1 MSLRSGHLGDV
12 IFFLALRGLRQYS
25 FSTVV
30 AAVAI
35 ALAGGL
41 FLGTW
46 KIKEESSR
54 AFSRSAGGFDAVLG
68 ARGSK
73 LQLILNGLFHLEA
86 SPGNLSWEQYEL
98 IRDTRGV
105 KEAYPIAVGD
115 NYHGYRLVGTL
126 AEMFE
131 KHEWRKGR
139 KYEIHAGGRVF
150 TDNAKEALVGA
161 FVARK
166 LGLKVGDTFHPYH
179 GLVFKEDA
187 KHADIFVVTGIL
199 KSTGT
204 PADKVIWIPI
214 KGIQL
219 MEGHDPKAATDVSA
233 VLLNLH
239 ARAGFLLD
247 QKYNKQGNVA
257 TLAWP
262 VATTLARFFDRLVW
276 FQRVLEVIAYLVA
289 VVAAFVILA
298 ILRNAMNERRR
309 EIAILR
315 SLGAPRSTVTSVAL
329 LQAVLI
335 TLLGV
340 LGAFVAY
347 AGIGYAAATVIR
359 EQTGVVLEPF
369 TYDPSFLYV
378 PLGMLAV
385 GLLSGLLPAL
395 QAYRVDVAENLVQQS

>member
-1 MSLRSGHLGDV
+1 MLRSGPLV
-12 IFFLALRGLRQYS
+12 ILFLAIRGLRQYA
-25 FSTVV
+25 FSTAV
-30 AAVAI
+30 ASLAI

-46 KIKEESSR
+46 KIKEEAKN
-54 AFSRSAGGFDAVLG
+54 AFSRSSGGYDAVLG

-73 LQLILNGLFHLEA
+73 LQLVLNGLFHLED
-86 SPGNLSWEQYEL
+86 SPGNLPWEQYEL

-105 KEAYPIAVGD
+105 SEAYPIAVGD
-115 NYHGYRLVGTL
+115 NYHGFRLVGTL

-139 KYEIHAGGRVF
+139 KYVVQSGGRLF

-166 LGLKVGDTFHPYH
+166 LGLKVGDNFHPYH
-179 GLVFKEDA
+179 GLTFKEEA
-187 KHADIFVVTGIL
+187 KHKDLYVVVGIL
-199 KSTGT
+199 EATGT
-204 PADKVIWIPI
+204 PSDKVIWIPI

-219 MEGHDPKAATDVSA
+219 MDGHNPETATDVSA
-233 VLLNLH
+233 VLLNLKG
-239 ARAGFLLD
+239 AAGFMLD
-247 QKYNKQGNVA
+247 MKYNKQGNVA

-262 VATTLARFFDRLVW
+262 VAGTLASFFERLVW
-276 FQRVLEVIAYLVA
+276 FQRVLEIIAYLVA
-289 VVAAFVILA
+289 FVAACVILA

-315 SLGAPRSTVTSVAL
+315 SLGARRATVTAVVLA
-329 LQAVLI
+329 QAGLI
-335 TLLGV
+335 TLLGIV
-340 LGAFVAY
+340 GAAFAY
-347 AGIGYAAATVIR
+347 LGIGFLAASVVR
-359 EQTGVVLEPF
+359 EQTGVLLEPF

-378 PLGMLAV
+378 PIGMLAI

-395 QAYRVDVAENLVQQS
+395 QAYRSDVAKNLVQQS

>member
-1 MSLRSGHLGDV
+1 MFFSGPWV
-12 IFFLALRGLRQYS
+12 ILFLALRGLRQYA
-25 FSTVV
+25 FSTIV
-30 AAVAI
+30 ASLAI

-41 FLGTW
+41 FVGTW
-46 KIKEESSR
+46 KIKEEAKK
-54 AFSRSAGGFDAVLG
+54 AFSRSSGGYDAVLG

-73 LQLILNGLFHLEA
+73 LQLVLNALFHLEA

-105 KEAYPIAVGD
+105 SEAYPLAVGD
-115 NYHGYRLVGTL
+115 NYHGFRLVGTL
-126 AEMFE
+126 SEMFE
-131 KHEWRKGR
+131 KHQWRKGR
-139 KYEIHAGGRVF
+139 KNMAQPGGRFF

-179 GLVFKEDA
+179 GLVFKEEA
-187 KHADIFVVTGIL
+187 KHKDIYVVVGIL
-199 KSTGT
+199 EATGT

-219 MEGHDPKAATDVSA
+219 MDGHDPKTATDVSA
-233 VLLNLH
+233 VLLNLKGS
-239 ARAGFLLD
+239 AGFMLD
-247 QKYNKQGNVA
+247 MKYNKQGNVA

-262 VATTLARFFDRLVW
+262 VAGTLASFFERLVW

-289 VVAAFVILA
+289 FVAVCVILA

-315 SLGAPRSTVTSVAL
+315 SLGARRATVTAVVL
-329 LQAVLI
+329 VQAVLI
-335 TLLGV
+335 TLFGIV
-340 LGAFVAY
+340 GAFFSY
-347 AGIGYAAATVIR
+347 LGIGLFAASVVR
-359 EQTGVVLEPF
+359 EQTGVLLEPF
-369 TYDPSFLYV
+369 SYDPSFLYV
-378 PLGMLAV
+378 PIGMLGV

-395 QAYRVDVAENLVQQS
+395 QAYRSDVAKNLVQQS

>member
-1 MSLRSGHLGDV
+1 MMFFSGPWV
-12 IFFLALRGLRQYS
+12 ILFLALRGLRQYA
-25 FSTVV
+25 FSTIV
-30 AAVAI
+30 ASLAI

-41 FLGTW
+41 FVGTW
-46 KIKEESSR
+46 KIKEEAKN
-54 AFSRSAGGFDAVLG
+54 AFSRSAGGYDAVLG

-73 LQLILNGLFHLEA
+73 LQLVLNALFHLEA

-105 KEAYPIAVGD
+105 SEAYPIAVGD
-115 NYHGYRLVGTL
+115 NYHGFRLVGTL
-126 AEMFE
+126 SEMFE

-139 KYEIHAGGRVF
+139 KYQVQSGGRIF

-179 GLVFKEDA
+179 GLVFKEEA
-187 KHADIFVVTGIL
+187 KHKDIYVVVGIL
-199 KSTGT
+199 EATGT

-219 MEGHDPKAATDVSA
+219 MDGHNPKTATDVSA
-233 VLLNLH
+233 VLLNLKGSS
-239 ARAGFLLD
+239 GFMLD
-247 QKYNKQGNVA
+247 MKYNKQGNVA

-262 VATTLARFFDRLVW
+262 VAGTLASFFERLVW
-276 FQRVLEVIAYLVA
+276 FQRVLEVISYLVA
-289 VVAAFVILA
+289 FVAVCVILA

-315 SLGAPRSTVTSVAL
+315 SLGARRATVTAVVL
-329 LQAVLI
+329 VQAVLI
-335 TLLGV
+335 TLFGIV
-340 LGAFVAY
+340 GAFFSY
-347 AGIGYAAATVIR
+347 LGIGLFAASVVR
-359 EQTGVVLEPF
+359 EQTGVLLEPF
-369 TYDPSFLYV
+369 SYDPSFLYV
-378 PLGMLAV
+378 PIGMLGV

-395 QAYRVDVAENLVQQS
+395 QAYRSDVAKNLVQQS

>member
-1 MSLRSGHLGDV
+1 MLRSSPWV
-12 IFFLALRGLRQYS
+12 ILFLAIRGLRQYA
-25 FSTVV
+25 FSTIV
-30 AAVAI
+30 ASLAI

-46 KIKEESSR
+46 KIKEEAKK

-73 LQLILNGLFHLEA
+73 LQLVLNGLFHLEA
-86 SPGNLSWEQYEL
+86 SPGNLSWDQYEL

-105 KEAYPIAVGD
+105 SEAYPIAVGD
-115 NYHGYRLVGTL
+115 NYHGFRLVGTL
-126 AEMFE
+126 SEMFE
-131 KHEWRKGR
+131 KHKWSKGR
-139 KYEIHAGGRVF
+139 KYQVQSGGRIF

-179 GLVFKEDA
+179 GLVFKEEA
-187 KHADIFVVTGIL
+187 KHKDIYVVVGIL
-199 KSTGT
+199 EATGT

-219 MEGHDPKAATDVSA
+219 MDGHNPKTATDVSA
-233 VLLNLH
+233 VLLNLKGSS
-239 ARAGFLLD
+239 GFMLD
-247 QKYNKQGNVA
+247 MKYNKQGNVA

-262 VATTLARFFDRLVW
+262 VAGTLASFFERLVW

-289 VVAAFVILA
+289 FVAVCVILA

-315 SLGAPRSTVTSVAL
+315 SLGARRATVTTVVL
-329 LQAVLI
+329 VQAGLI
-335 TLLGV
+335 TLFGIV
-340 LGAFVAY
+340 GAFFSY
-347 AGIGYAAATVIR
+347 LGIGLFAASVVR
-359 EQTGVVLEPF
+359 EQTGVLLEPF

-378 PLGMLAV
+378 PFGMLAV

-395 QAYRVDVAENLVQQS
+395 QAYRSDVAKNLVQQS